1 MITVSGGQ
9 HMTMIKHS
17 PGALFISDS
26 ATCSAHRNKVIIKS
40 MKEIQKGVIYLEG
53 HSEGVENNINIYCC
67 VFSNQILM
75 CALG

>member
-9 HMTMIKHS
+9 HMTMIKHP

-26 ATCSAHRNKVIIKS
+26 ATCSTHRNKVIIKS

-53 HSEGVENNINIYCC
+53 HSEGVENNIYIYT
-67 VFSNQILM
+67 VVYSVIKY
-75 CALG
+75 